1 MKQPPKTPMRSYLL
15 SATASACVA
24 LLGARARATE
34 LLLGLAIAES
44 GPIASFDIPTLHGL
58 QIAIEEINHAGGI
71 GGRIRIKTIIKD
83 TRSDAAQTAIATQE
97 LVDDGVN
104 VLVIPGDAD
113 PAIAAS
119 PIGTDGKVPM
129 FTTASAP
136 TLAAIGG
143 DYIFFAYPADNAQAT
158 AAARYAA
165 QLGYKRAYL
174 LESPDSQYTIMPVY
188 FREVFTKLG
197 GSVVAEDTYHIGQ
210 QDFSVIVTKIRNI
223 RPAPDFIYT
232 AAYEPDFPS
241 FIRQLRG
248 AGIKIPVLGA
258 DAIDTPTIFALGD
271 ISEGVVFT
279 TAGYPAEGSAMQSF
293 MDKYRAKFGRASETI
308 YDAIGYDIVKIIE
321 AAVIA
326 AKYSVAGPQLRNA
339 IENLENVA
347 CATAAVTYKGQ
358 HGIPIRPAFLIRVS
372 HGKREFVE
380 QVAPDVALI
389 PRPRM
394 H

>member
-1 MKQPPKTPMRSYLL
+1 MRHHLL
-15 SATASACVA
+15 SGFCAAWM
-24 LLGARARATE
+24 LLVGAHADSTD
-34 LLLGLAIAES
+34 LLLGLAISES
-44 GPIASFDIPTLHGL
+44 GSIASFDIPTLNGM
-58 QIAIEEINHAGGI
+58 QIGIDEINQAGGI
-71 GGRIRIKTIIKD
+71 GGRVKIKTIVKD
-83 TRSDAAQTAIATQE
+83 TQSDAAETAIATQE
-97 LVDDGVN
+97 LVDAGVN
-104 VLVIPGDAD
+104 ILVIPGDAD

-119 PIGTDGKVPM
+119 PIGTEGKIPM

-136 TLAAIGG
+136 TLATIGG
-143 DYIFFAYPADNAQAT
+143 DYIFFAYPADNAQAA

-165 QLGYKRAYL
+165 QVGYKKAYL
-174 LESPDSQYTIMPVY
+174 LESPDSQNTIMPIY

-197 GSVVAEDTYHIGQ
+197 GSVAAEDTYHMGQ

-223 RPAPDFIYT
+223 KPAPDIIYT

-241 FIRQLRG
+241 FIRQLRA

-258 DAIDTPTIFALGD
+258 DSIDTPTIFALGD

-279 TAGYPAEGSAMQSF
+279 TAGYPAVGNAMQSF
-293 MDKYRAKFGRASETI
+293 LNKYKAKYGRASETI
-308 YDAIGYDIVKIIE
+308 YDAIGYDIVKFIE

-326 AKYSVAGPQLRNA
+326 TKYSVTGPLLRNA
-339 IENLENVA
+339 IANLENVQG
-347 CATAAVTYKGQ
+347 ATAKITYKGQ
-358 HGIPIRPAFLIRVS
+358 NGIPIRPAFIVRVS

-380 QVAPDVALI
+380 EMAPDVALI